1 MLSLRTLFLI
11 IAIIC
16 IALTVIGGLMYPMN
30 TMSIFEVSAY
40 VLTVSLGI
48 IGLLFLLHQRGFDE
62 SL

>member
-1 MLSLRTLFLI
+1 MLSHRTLFLVI
-11 IAIIC
+11 GFIC

-30 TMSIFEVSAY
+30 TMSIFEFSAY

-48 IGLLFLLHQRGFDE
+48 VGLLFLLHQRGFDE

>member
-1 MLSLRTLFLI
+1 MLSHRTLFLVI
-11 IAIIC
+11 GIVC
-16 IALTVIGGLMYPMN
+16 IALAVIGGLMYPMN
-30 TMSIFEVSAY
+30 TMSILEVSAY

>member
-1 MLSLRTLFLI
+1 
-11 IAIIC
+11 
-16 IALTVIGGLMYPMN
+16 MYPMN

-48 IGLLFLLHQRGFDE
+48 VGLLFLLHQRGFDE